1 MNSILFAA
9 EGGPHVA
16 IAPEKLFEAGGYA
29 ITNSMFYGWIIA
41 LVATTLLIAGARKIS
56 IKGAQG
62 PAKLLDA
69 GTDFLVSMVEGSL
82 GSREKAL
89 KYTPVF
95 ATIFFFILLN
105 NWLGLLPGVG
115 PAIEYNGNPLLR
127 PFTADLNGT
136 LAMALVGILIVQMI
150 SIKENGPLKHAK
162 HYFPGKMTNPLTYLI
177 GVFEVFTEATRL
189 FSLGLRLFL
198 NVTIG
203 EILIG
208 IFAYL
213 GGAAAPLAALP
224 FTLLEIF
231 VGLLQAYIFV
241 ILCVSYLSVN
251 LSHEH
256 EPSGEP
262 LM

>member
-1 MNSILFAA
+1 MINSIFAQSS
-9 EGGPHVA
+9 GPHVA
-16 IAPEKLFEAGGYA
+16 IAPEELFEVGGYA
-29 ITNSMFYGWIIA
+29 ITNSMFYGWIVA
-41 LVATTLLIAGARKIS
+41 LVITTLMIIGVRKLS
-56 IKGAQG
+56 VGGGRG
-62 PAKLLDA
+62 PAQLLDA
-69 GTDFLVSMVEGSL
+69 GTEFIVSMVANSL
-82 GSREKAL
+82 GSHRLAL
-89 KYTPVF
+89 RYTPLF
-95 ATIFFFILLN
+95 AAIFFFILCS

-115 PAIEYNGNPLLR
+115 PAIEYNGQPLLR

-136 LAMALVGILIVQMI
+136 LAMALIGILIVQAI
-150 SIKENGPLKHAK
+150 SIRENGPIRHLR
-162 HYFPGKMTNPLTYLI
+162 HYFPGKLINPLTYLI
-177 GVFEVFTEATRL
+177 GAFEVFTEATRL

-198 NVTIG
+198 NVAIG

-213 GGAAAPLAALP
+213 GGVVAPLTALP
-224 FTLLEIF
+224 FTLLEVF

-256 EPSGEP
+256 EPAGEP

>member
-1 MNSILFAA
+1 MNNILFAA
-9 EGGPHVA
+9 ENGPHVA
-16 IAPEKLFEAGGYA
+16 IAPEKLFEIGGQA

-41 LVATTLLIAGARKIS
+41 AAVTVLLVIGVRRIALHGAR
-56 IKGAQG
+56 G
-62 PAKLLDA
+62 PAQLLDA
-69 GTDFLVSMVEGSL
+69 GTDFLVSMVENSL

-95 ATIFFFILLN
+95 ATIFFFILFN
-105 NWLGLLPGVG
+105 NWLGLMPGVG
-115 PAIEYNGNPLLR
+115 PALEYNGNPLLR

-136 LAMALVGILIVQMI
+136 LAMALVGILIVQFI

-177 GVFEVFTEATRL
+177 GAFEIFTEATRL

-203 EILIG
+203 EILIA

-213 GGAAAPLAALP
+213 GGAVAPLTALP
-224 FTLLEIF
+224 FMLLEIF